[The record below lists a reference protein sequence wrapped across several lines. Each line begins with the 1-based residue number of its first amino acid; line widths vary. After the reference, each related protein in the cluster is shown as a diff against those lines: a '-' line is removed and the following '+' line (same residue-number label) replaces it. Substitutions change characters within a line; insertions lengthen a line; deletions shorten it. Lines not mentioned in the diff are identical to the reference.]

1 LKAIGVS
8 YRIKRPAREGGPVMQ
23 GLALWWC
30 QLFGY
35 VTCSQVSTFEA
46 IFLAGSVLV
55 AVSLVLG
62 IIAAALGN

>member
-1 LKAIGVS
+1 
-8 YRIKRPAREGGPVMQ
+8 MQ